1 MKISKYEFIDE
12 AQANSKIEGL
22 GINEEGNPTHN
33 HTVVKLGYITISP
46 ATFDENG
53 DEISPAVHSDKFHV
67 DVMWKDLESHPYG
80 WATYAIN
87 LNNEGS
93 HSFFGVSYLDN
104 KL

>member
-33 HTVVKLGYITISP
+33 HTVVKLGQITLSP
-46 ATFDENG
+46 AVYDEEGN
-53 DEISPAVHSDKFHV
+53 EVSPAVHSDKFHV
-67 DVMWKDLESHPYG
+67 DVMWKDLDSHPYG

-87 LNNEGS
+87 LDNEGS